1 MEARMQSKKTA
12 ALIALTTL
20 ALSTA
25 AEPPSHGEPA
35 ATGSKPTAVLK
46 TTPPGPRTQNAT
58 AKTAAKA
65 AAEDRTYTADEALS
79 MLMEGNE
86 RWVSNRVD
94 APSTSPER
102 REATTSGGQHPFA
115 TIITCADSRLPVER
129 LFDRGVGELFVTRVA
144 GNIAGPSETGT
155 IEYGVG
161 HLHTPLLVV
170 MGHAKCGAVAAAAA
184 DAKVHGQVA
193 GILAKVG
200 PAVERAKRQNPSLKG
215 DELVAAAVKEN
226 VWQTVFDLLKQS
238 DGLRTQVQQGQ
249 LRIVGAVCDIS
260 TGRVEFMGEH
270 PWQAELMTALNVPA
284 GQATAVAPE
293 SHDDDA
299 PGGH

>member
-1 MEARMQSKKTA
+1 MQSRKTA

-20 ALSTA
+20 ALSTG
-25 AEPPSHGEPA
+25 AEPPSHGEQAAPPRPA
-35 ATGSKPTAVLK
+35 STASRIPQGTPKSPAGSAPK
-46 TTPPGPRTQNAT
+46 G
-58 AKTAAKA
+58 AAKA
-65 AAEDRTYTADEALS
+65 AVEDRTYTADEALS
-79 MLMEGNE
+79 MLMEGNA

-94 APSTSPER
+94 APATNPER
-102 REATTSGGQHPFA
+102 RGATATGGQHPFA

-129 LFDRGVGELFVTRVA
+129 MFDRGVGELFVTRVA

-184 DAKVHGQVA
+184 DARVHGQVA
-193 GILAKVG
+193 GILARVA
-200 PAVERAKRQNPSLKG
+200 PAVDRAKRQNPSLKG

-238 DGLRTQVQQGQ
+238 DELRAQVQQGE

-260 TGRVEFMGEH
+260 TGHVEFMGEH
-270 PWQAELMTALNVPA
+270 PWQSELMTALNAPA
-284 GQATAVAPE
+284 GQPTA
-293 SHDDDA
+293 SA
-299 PGGH
+299 PGGHGDDAHGGH

>member
-1 MEARMQSKKTA
+1 MLSKKTV
-12 ALIALTTL
+12 ALIALSTL

-25 AEPPSHGEPA
+25 AEPPARGEHA
-35 ATGSKPTAVLK
+35 APTKPTAPAKTPPESPRAQGGTAPRAAAK
-46 TTPPGPRTQNAT
+46 TTP
-58 AKTAAKA
+58 KA
-65 AAEDRTYTADEALS
+65 VEDRAYTAEEALS

-86 RWVSNRVD
+86 RWVANRVD

-102 REATTSGGQHPFA
+102 REATTSGGQHPFV
-115 TIITCADSRLPVER
+115 TILTCADSRLPVER
-129 LFDRGVGELFVTRVA
+129 MFDRGVGEIFVTRVA

-155 IEYGVG
+155 IEYAVG

-238 DGLRTQVQQGQ
+238 DDLRTQVQQGQ
-249 LRIVGAVCDIS
+249 LRIVGAVCDIG

-270 PWQAELMTALNVPA
+270 PWQTELMTALNAPA

-293 SHDDDA
+293 AHDDGH
-299 PGGH
+299 GGH

>member
-1 MEARMQSKKTA
+1 MLSKKTVA
-12 ALIALTTL
+12 MIALSTL
-20 ALSTA
+20 ALSTG
-25 AEPPSHGEPA
+25 AEPPSHGEHAAPEKPA
-35 ATGSKPTAVLK
+35 AAPAKAPPASPKAQGGTAPRAAAK
-46 TTPPGPRTQNAT
+46 TTP
-58 AKTAAKA
+58 KA
-65 AAEDRTYTADEALS
+65 VEDRTYTADEALS

-86 RWVSNRVD
+86 RWVANRVD

-102 REATTSGGQHPFA
+102 REATTSGGQHPFV

-129 LFDRGVGELFVTRVA
+129 MFDRGVGEIFAARVA

-155 IEYGVG
+155 IEYAVG

-193 GILAKVG
+193 VILAKVG

-226 VWQTVFDLLKQS
+226 VWQTIFDLLKQS
-238 DGLRTQVQQGQ
+238 DDLRTQVQQGQ
-249 LRIVGAVCDIS
+249 LRIVGAVCDIG

-270 PWQAELMTALNVPA
+270 PWQTELMTALNAPA

-293 SHDDDA
+293 AHDDGH
-299 PGGH
+299 GGD

>member
-1 MEARMQSKKTA
+1 MQSKKTV
-12 ALIALTTL
+12 ALIALSTL

-25 AEPPSHGEPA
+25 AEPPARGEHA
-35 ATGSKPTAVLK
+35 APTKPTAPAKTPPESPRAQGGTAPRAAAK
-46 TTPPGPRTQNAT
+46 TTP
-58 AKTAAKA
+58 KA
-65 AAEDRTYTADEALS
+65 VEDRAYTAEEALS

-86 RWVSNRVD
+86 RWVANRVD

-102 REATTSGGQHPFA
+102 REATTSGGQHPFV
-115 TIITCADSRLPVER
+115 TILTCADSRLPVER
-129 LFDRGVGELFVTRVA
+129 MFDRGVGEIFVTRVA

-155 IEYGVG
+155 IEYAVG

-238 DGLRTQVQQGQ
+238 DDLRTQVQQGQ
-249 LRIVGAVCDIS
+249 LRIVGAVCDIG

-270 PWQAELMTALNVPA
+270 PWQTELMTALNAPA

-293 SHDDDA
+293 AHDDGH
-299 PGGH
+299 GGH